1 MVKEQTLN
9 SNTFQISL
17 LLFFSVILVI
27 MSVMQFLTQGW
38 HLFAW
43 DMLLISGLV
52 LLVIGIWLS
61 LHIPHKMDVALTRLI
76 NRGVLKTDGERWQK
90 LQIDLQRRTMVWAC
104 TGGLIVASAIL
115 LAFFVAFGLPLPAE
129 KISLT
134 ILEVAGGF
142 LAGWY
147 LGRMASNG
155 RLGLLLKEQGIAL
168 QVQPGYLDGA
178 AGLKPIG
185 DFYFFQAMV
194 AGLPALF
201 LAVWLVLF
209 SLWPIAGRYAI
220 WKEPY
225 LELLPIA
232 LACEI
237 LAFWVPLWFFHREMH
252 AQKSA
257 LLKEAD
263 TLGQN
268 IVRIQ
273 AELTE
278 LRDAQLLNQLKE
290 QLSHMTQRY
299 WDIEHMP
306 TWPVDMKTRQR
317 FTLNNVTLLIIPL
330 ISHLVSEK
338 SIWRNVLESLGD
350 MLKK

>member
-178 AGLKPIG
+178 AGLTRIIHQPKKSTRENLFGGQMILTTPISQ
-185 DFYFFQAMV
+185 DHHAPK
-194 AGLPALF
+194 ARSSDGLDSVQSGLSVVSRRTSSWQPPRADHHRFVRDPPEVSMALTGPATSDAPTLTT
-201 LAVWLVLF
+201 L
-209 SLWPIAGRYAI
+209 
-220 WKEPY
+220 
-225 LELLPIA
+225 
-232 LACEI
+232 
-237 LAFWVPLWFFHREMH
+237 H
-252 AQKSA
+252 SA
-257 LLKEAD
+257 LRLAR
-263 TLGQN
+263 LG
-268 IVRIQ
+268 
-273 AELTE
+273 T
-278 LRDAQLLNQLKE
+278 
-290 QLSHMTQRY
+290 
-299 WDIEHMP
+299 
-306 TWPVDMKTRQR
+306 TRA
-317 FTLNNVTLLIIPL
+317 T
-330 ISHLVSEK
+330 K
-338 SIWRNVLESLGD
+338 SGSVLEPLARGHPVSVSAIGSWPS
-350 MLKK
+350 